1 VNNCSSFRVIM
12 VVQLSR
18 DNNLVVI
25 DYRMMDAPPRMRASN
40 SVRRYEL
47 LQLEEET
54 QHLYE
59 ELVDEIVETC
69 QLTLTPEGIK
79 ELKTKFEDLDD
90 TSKATFVLHTDHG
103 NKCKGLS
110 LSKYIWLSTKFK
122 VHHISCHFTVLT
134 ETSIKFEIKPYITR
148 YYG

>member
-1 VNNCSSFRVIM
+1 M

-47 LQLEEET
+47 LQLEDQT
-54 QHLYE
+54 QHMFE
-59 ELVDEIVETC
+59 EFVTEIIEAC
-69 QLTLTPEGIK
+69 QIKLTPEGFE
-79 ELKTKFEDLDD
+79 ELRMKFKDMDD
-90 TSKATFVLHTDHG
+90 PSKVSFALHTDHG
-103 NKCKGLS
+103 DKCKNLS
-110 LSKYIWLSTKFK
+110 LSKHIWFTTKFK
-122 VHHISCHFTVLT
+122 LHHISCHFTALA
-134 ETSIKFEIKPYITR
+134 ENSIKFEIKPYTTR